1 MLLEVTAQA
10 AQQVRYQ
17 AKQSRMEGMPLRIA
31 AKRNPDG
38 SLHYGMDMMIPV
50 VMMIRQSILPVLM
63 LSSRQ

>member
-17 AKQSRMEGMPLRIA
+17 AKQNRMEGMPLRIA

-38 SLHYGMDMMIPV
+38 SLHYGMGFDVTMTP
-50 VMMIRQSILPVLM
+50 RYKHLVLM
-63 LSSRQ
+63 SSSHQ